1 MSKRCTLA
9 LTALALCAGL
19 LISAPASSAPHGAP
33 AEKPRPTSYVLPG
46 DAVFPEGIAFQQSTG
61 YFFVSSTTDGT
72 IFRGHVKD
80 EMTEVFLPG
89 GADGR
94 TTAIGLEVDRD
105 GNLFVAGGGT
115 GKMFVYDTETKKLLA
130 SFSVPT
136 GSPTFINDVA
146 VAKDGSAYFTD
157 SQRPF
162 LYRVAPDG
170 SGGFTFERW
179 IDFTNTALVYQTGFN
194 LNGIE
199 ATPDGKYL
207 IVVQS
212 NTGKLFRITIAT
224 KEVVEI
230 DLGGETVQSGD
241 GLLLRGHALYVVR
254 NAVNQIVKV
263 RLAGGYASGEIVS
276 TTTDPSFITP
286 TTIAEARGRLLV
298 VNSQFSN
305 RQGTPVLPF
314 TVSSIRIP

>member
-1 MSKRCTLA
+1 MSKRWTLA
-9 LTALALCAGL
+9 LTALTLCAGL
-19 LISAPASSAPHGAP
+19 LISVPVSSAPLSDQAD
-33 AEKPRPTSYVLPG
+33 KPTRYILPG
-46 DAVFPEGIAFQQSTG
+46 DAVFPEGIAFQESTG
-61 YFFVSSTTDGT
+61 NFFVGSTTDGT
-72 IFRGHVKD
+72 IFRGHVKE
-80 EMTEVFLPG
+80 EMAEVFLPG

-94 TTAIGLEVDRD
+94 TFATGMKVDRA
-105 GNLFVAGGGT
+105 GRLFIAGGGT
-115 GKMFVYDTETKKLLA
+115 GKMFIYDAATGALVD
-130 SFSVPT
+130 SFSVGT
-136 GSPTFINDVA
+136 ASPTFINDVA
-146 VAKDGSAYFTD
+146 VARDGSAYFTD

-170 SGGFTFERW
+170 SGGFTFETW
-179 IDFTNTALVYQTGFN
+179 IDFTGTALLYQSGFN
-194 LNGIE
+194 VNGIV
-199 ATPDGKYL
+199 ATSNGRYL

-230 DLGGETVQSGD
+230 DLGGATFESGD
-241 GLLLRGHALYVVR
+241 GLLLRGHKLYVVR
-254 NAVNQIVKV
+254 NAANEIVKV
-263 RLAGGYASGEIVS
+263 RLSGGYARGRVVS

-305 RQGTPVLPF
+305 RGGTPVLPF

>member
-1 MSKRCTLA
+1 
-9 LTALALCAGL
+9 
-19 LISAPASSAPHGAP
+19 
-33 AEKPRPTSYVLPG
+33 
-46 DAVFPEGIAFQQSTG
+46 
-61 YFFVSSTTDGT
+61 
-72 IFRGHVKD
+72 
-80 EMTEVFLPG
+80 MTEVFLPG

-115 GKMFVYDTETKKLLA
+115 GKMFVYNTETKELLA
-130 SFSVPT
+130 SFSVGT
-136 GSPTFINDVA
+136 ETPTFINDVA

-170 SGGFTFERW
+170 SGGFTFETW
-179 IDFTNTALVYQTGFN
+179 IDFTNTALVYQAGFN

-199 ATPDGKYL
+199 VTPDGKYL

-230 DLGGETVQSGD
+230 DLGEATFESGD
-241 GLLLRGHALYVVR
+241 GLLLRGHVLYVVR
-254 NAVNQIVKV
+254 NAVNEIVKV
-263 RLAGGYASGEIVS
+263 QLAGGYASGEIVS
-276 TTTDPSFITP
+276 TTNDPSFITP
-286 TTIAEARGRLLV
+286 TTIVEARGRLLV

-305 RQGTPVLPF
+305 RGGTPVLPF